1 MRRRRGTVDGEKR
14 GSGDADTA
22 SGKEE
27 GLAGVRATPSAAVAE
42 TRDATLPP
50 AAAGVDTLVHL
61 LSGVG
66 AGVLAA
72 AATVPADVVKTRWQ
86 AGERGA
92 AGGPAGVAAVAR
104 GIVAAEGLRGLT
116 RGVGPR
122 VAKVAPSCA
131 IMMASY
137 EALKGLAVAL
147 TA

>member
-1 MRRRRGTVDGEKR
+1 MPWLLGRRGQREEGPAGAAR
-14 GSGDADTA
+14 PAAAGAAADT
-22 SGKEE
+22 
-27 GLAGVRATPSAAVAE
+27 LTP
-42 TRDATLPP
+42 PP
-50 AAAGVDTLVHL
+50 AAAAVGGGGGGGGVDTPVHL

-92 AGGPAGVAAVAR
+92 PGGPAGVAAVAR

-137 EALKGLAVAL
+137 EALKGLALAL
-147 TA
+147 AG

>member
-1 MRRRRGTVDGEKR
+1 MAAAPTTAPTADG
-14 GSGDADTA
+14 ALAPAAPTA
-22 SGKEE
+22 
-27 GLAGVRATPSAAVAE
+27 
-42 TRDATLPP
+42 P